1 MIGKKKIIGLCI
13 SAVHTG
19 YKSDFVKMLNEEIVR
34 ENFKL
39 IVFNSL
45 LSVYDG
51 SIYDS
56 GASSVYNIINYDILD
71 CLIIFDRGLAN
82 KQSGLELI
90 SKAKEKNV
98 PVILINSENE
108 GCFCVSDDYKTSYKN
123 LIRHVIR
130 DHGAKDTFFMGGYRW
145 DPDTLDRLACYK
157 KALGD
162 ENINFDD
169 SMVGYGEFK
178 DTTACE
184 EIDRIIRDRKKPPEA
199 IFCAN
204 DIMAIAV
211 CTKLKKIGYKVPE
224 DVIVTGYDG
233 IEEGKYFIPNIT
245 TVRRNIEGE
254 ALACANIL
262 REIFSGKAEKRIVKI
277 PYKVIYNES
286 CGCPSEEDF
295 SDYRE
300 RMAECMRIN
309 RDFSSHES
317 YVFAGA
323 DKFLMCENLPEML
336 DALVNYNLGDKS
348 YLCIRSMLFESLNIM
363 YQSNLDI
370 EHPNEY
376 IILSSESKEEFG
388 LMEDDLKMIVPDAEE
403 WLKDETVFVVN
414 SLYVEDYQYG
424 LYFYKTSDIG
434 YMANRVNRMSRAL
447 NLSFGTIYTRMIQK
461 GMQMEL
467 EQAAF
472 LDPMTQISNLKG
484 LEKWFNE
491 FTGKTENH
499 LSAFAMAIFKLDK
512 YKYIYE
518 NYGVSEIEDVAGL
531 IARAFSRNTGRKKFI
546 ARISDDEFAVVDYT
560 GDFNDPENARNI
572 INDEVNALIESVEN
586 KNPAKYKDYD
596 LELNV
601 GYTIEPKGW
610 DSDLRSV
617 MRLAYGE
624 LYLNILHDKRKN
636 YLEDALSED
645 SKDHYDDLMLVL
657 NKKLLTYHFQPIVD
671 AATGEIYA
679 YEALMRTSGGVDI
692 SPLVLLQ
699 AAAKYKKLYELEKM
713 TLFGIMDYYVKH
725 FDKFKGRRLF
735 INSIPGH
742 FLNDEDFKLFTDKY
756 KEYIKYCVFEITEQ
770 NSISDGELF
779 KIKTLTVDDM
789 SGQLAVDDYG
799 SGQSNIQNLLR
810 YTPNIVK
817 IDRFLI
823 KDISRDSN
831 KQLFINNIIEFAKL
845 NDMRVVGEGVETEEE
860 LKAVTGY
867 GVDYIQGFY
876 TARPK
881 SEPLDELPQEISKQF
896 ENGNGEEKQS
906 E

>member
-1 MIGKKKIIGLCI
+1 MIGKKKIIGICI
-13 SAVHTG
+13 TAVHTG
-19 YKSDFVKMLNEEIVR
+19 YKSDFVKKLNEEIVR

-45 LSVYDG
+45 LSAYDG
-51 SIYDS
+51 SVYDA
-56 GASSVYNIINYDILD
+56 GASAVYNIINYDILD

-82 KQSGLELI
+82 KQSGTELI
-90 SKAKEKNV
+90 SKAREKNV

-162 ENINFDD
+162 ENISFDD

-178 DTTACE
+178 DTNACE
-184 EIDRIIRDRKKPPEA
+184 EIERIIKDRKKPPEA
-199 IFCAN
+199 VFCAN
-204 DIMAIAV
+204 DIMAMAV
-211 CTKLKKIGYKVPE
+211 CRQLKKMGYKVPE

-254 ALACANIL
+254 ALACANLL
-262 REIFSGKAEKRIVKI
+262 REIVNGKAEKRIVKI

-300 RMAECMRIN
+300 RMADCMRIN
-309 RDFSSHES
+309 RDFTTHES
-317 YVFAGA
+317 DVFAGA
-323 DKFLMCENLPEML
+323 DKFLMCDNLAEML

-363 YQSNLDI
+363 YKSNLDI
-370 EHPNEY
+370 DHSNEY

-388 LMEDDLKMIVPDAEE
+388 LMKDDLKMIVPDAEE
-403 WLKDETVFVVN
+403 WFKDETVFVVN

-434 YMANRVNRMSRAL
+434 YMASRVNRMSRAL

-484 LEKWFNE
+484 LEKWFDE
-491 FTGKTENH
+491 Y
-499 LSAFAMAIFKLDK
+499 SAQADTRNNALAMAIFKLDK

-518 NYGVSEIEDVAGL
+518 NYGVREIEEVASV
-531 IARAFSRNTGRKKFI
+531 IARVFSKNSGRQRFS
-546 ARISDDEFAVVDYT
+546 ARISDDEFAIVDYT
-560 GDFNDPENARNI
+560 GDLNDPESAQNI
-572 INDEVNALIESVEN
+572 ISEEIKTLIDEIENNDSLKSKEYGLAM
-586 KNPAKYKDYD
+586 
-596 LELNV
+596 NV
-601 GYTIEPKGW
+601 GYTIQDMGG
-610 DSDLRSV
+610 DSDLRFL

-624 LYLNILHDKRKN
+624 LYLNILHDRRR
-636 YLEDALSED
+636 EEISASVSED
-645 SKDHYDDLMLVL
+645 TKDHYDDLMLVL
-657 NKKLLTYHFQPIVD
+657 NKKLLTYHFQPIID

-679 YEALMRTSGGVDI
+679 YEALMRTSGGIDI
-692 SPLVLLQ
+692 SPLALLQ
-699 AAAKYKKLYELEKM
+699 AASKYKKLYELEKM
-713 TLFGIMDYYVKH
+713 TLFGIMDYYVEH

-742 FLNDEDFKLFTDKY
+742 FLNDADFKRFTEKY
-756 KEYIKYCVFEITEQ
+756 RDYIKYCVFEITEQ
-770 NSISDGELF
+770 NSISDGELY

-823 KDISRDSN
+823 KDICSDSN

-845 NDMRVVGEGVETEEE
+845 NDIRVVGEGVETEEE

-867 GVDYIQGFY
+867 GVDYIQGFF
-876 TARPK
+876 TAKPK
-881 SEPLDELPQEISKQF
+881 PEPLDELPKEISKQF
-896 ENGNGEEKQS
+896 ENGQEDEKKA

>member
-19 YKSDFVKMLNEEIVR
+19 FKADFVEMLNQEIIR
-34 ENFKL
+34 DNFKL

-51 SIYDS
+51 SIYDT
-56 GASSVYNIINYDILD
+56 GASSVYNIVNFDILD
-71 CLIIFDRGLAN
+71 CLIIFDRGLIN
-82 KQSGLELI
+82 KQNGTEMI
-90 SKAKEKNV
+90 AKAKEKNV

-130 DHGAKDTFFMGGYRW
+130 DHEVRDVFFMGGYRW
-145 DPDTLDRLACYK
+145 DPDTLDRLACFK

-162 ENINFDD
+162 ENINFSDW
-169 SMVGYGEFK
+169 MVGYGEFK
-178 DTTACE
+178 DSTARD
-184 EIDRIIRDRKKPPEA
+184 EIDRVIKERRKPPEA
-199 IFCAN
+199 VFCAN
-204 DIMAIAV
+204 DIMAMAV
-211 CTKLKKIGYKVPE
+211 CTRLKELGYKVPK

-254 ALACANIL
+254 ADACANL
-262 REIFSGKAEKRIVKI
+262 LKEIFSGKAEKRIIKI

-300 RMAECMRIN
+300 RMAECMKIN
-309 RDFSSHES
+309 RDFSAHEAD
-317 YVFAGA
+317 VFAGA
-323 DKFLMCENLPEML
+323 DKFLMCDSLPEML

-348 YLCIRSMLFESLNIM
+348 YMCIKSMLFESLGIM
-363 YQSNLDI
+363 YKSNLDI
-370 EHPNEY
+370 DYSNEY
-376 IILSSESKEEFG
+376 IILSSESDEEFG
-388 LMEDDLKMIVPDAEE
+388 LLDDDLKMIVPNAEE
-403 WLKDETVFVVN
+403 WFRDDTVFIVN
-414 SLYVEDYQYG
+414 ALYVEDYQYG
-424 LYFYKTSDIG
+424 LYFYKTEDIR

-447 NLSFGTIYTRMIQK
+447 NLSFGTVYTRMIQK

-484 LEKWFNE
+484 LEKWFDE
-491 FTGKTENH
+491 FSEKKENH
-499 LSAFAMAIFKLDK
+499 EIAVAMAIFKLDK

-518 NYGVSEIEDVAGL
+518 NFGVLEIEEVVNI
-531 IARAFSRNTGRKKFI
+531 IAREFSRNNGRKKFT
-546 ARISDDEFAVVDYT
+546 ARISDDEFAVVDFT
-560 GDFNDPENARNI
+560 GDLGDSKTAEGI
-572 INDEVNALIESVEN
+572 ITEALGTLQSAVEN
-586 KNPAKYKDYD
+586 YNSVKFKDYGV
-596 LELNV
+596 ELNV
-601 GYTIEPKGW
+601 GFTVLNKGW
-610 DSDLRSV
+610 NCDLRSA

-624 LYLNILHDKRKN
+624 LYLSILRDKRKN
-636 YLEDALSED
+636 YVQDVLQED

-657 NKKLLTYHFQPIVD
+657 NKNLLTYYFQPIVD
-671 AATGEIYA
+671 AITGEIYA
-679 YEALMRTSGGVDI
+679 YEALMRTSGGVNI
-692 SPLVLLQ
+692 SPLVLLDT
-699 AAAKYKKLYELEKM
+699 AAKYKKLYELEKM
-713 TLFGIMDYYVKH
+713 TLFGIMDYYVEH
-725 FDKFKGRRLF
+725 FELFKGRRLF

-742 FLNDEDFKLFTDKY
+742 FLNDADFKEFREKY
-756 KEYIKYCVFEITEQ
+756 RDYIKYCVFEITEQ

-779 KIKTLTVDDM
+779 KIKTLTVDEM
-789 SGQLAVDDYG
+789 QGQLAVDDYG

-823 KDISRDSN
+823 KDIYKDSN
-831 KQLFINNIIEFAKL
+831 KQLFISNIIEFAKL

-860 LKAVTGY
+860 LKTVAKY

-876 TARPK
+876 TAKPNP
-881 SEPLDELPQEISKQF
+881 EPLDTLPKEISDQF
-896 ENGNGEEKQS
+896 DQT
-906 E
+906 

>member
-82 KQSGLELI
+82 KQSGSELI

-211 CTKLKKIGYKVPE
+211 CTKLKKLGYKVPE

-295 SDYRE
+295 SDT
-300 RMAECMRIN
+300 
-309 RDFSSHES
+309 
-317 YVFAGA
+317 G
-323 DKFLMCENLPEML
+323 K
-336 DALVNYNLGDKS
+336 
-348 YLCIRSMLFESLNIM
+348 
-363 YQSNLDI
+363 
-370 EHPNEY
+370 
-376 IILSSESKEEFG
+376 
-388 LMEDDLKMIVPDAEE
+388 E
-403 WLKDETVFVVN
+403 WL
-414 SLYVEDYQYG
+414 
-424 LYFYKTSDIG
+424 
-434 YMANRVNRMSRAL
+434 
-447 NLSFGTIYTRMIQK
+447 
-461 GMQMEL
+461 
-467 EQAAF
+467 
-472 LDPMTQISNLKG
+472 
-484 LEKWFNE
+484 
-491 FTGKTENH
+491 
-499 LSAFAMAIFKLDK
+499 
-512 YKYIYE
+512 
-518 NYGVSEIEDVAGL
+518 
-531 IARAFSRNTGRKKFI
+531 
-546 ARISDDEFAVVDYT
+546 
-560 GDFNDPENARNI
+560 NA
-572 INDEVNALIESVEN
+572 
-586 KNPAKYKDYD
+586 
-596 LELNV
+596 
-601 GYTIEPKGW
+601 
-610 DSDLRSV
+610 
-617 MRLAYGE
+617 
-624 LYLNILHDKRKN
+624 
-636 YLEDALSED
+636 
-645 SKDHYDDLMLVL
+645 
-657 NKKLLTYHFQPIVD
+657 
-671 AATGEIYA
+671 
-679 YEALMRTSGGVDI
+679 
-692 SPLVLLQ
+692 
-699 AAAKYKKLYELEKM
+699 
-713 TLFGIMDYYVKH
+713 
-725 FDKFKGRRLF
+725 
-735 INSIPGH
+735 
-742 FLNDEDFKLFTDKY
+742 
-756 KEYIKYCVFEITEQ
+756 CV
-770 NSISDGELF
+770 
-779 KIKTLTVDDM
+779 
-789 SGQLAVDDYG
+789 
-799 SGQSNIQNLLR
+799 
-810 YTPNIVK
+810 
-817 IDRFLI
+817 
-823 KDISRDSN
+823 
-831 KQLFINNIIEFAKL
+831 
-845 NDMRVVGEGVETEEE
+845 
-860 LKAVTGY
+860 
-867 GVDYIQGFY
+867 
-876 TARPK
+876 
-881 SEPLDELPQEISKQF
+881 
-896 ENGNGEEKQS
+896 
-906 E
+906 

>member
-19 YKSDFVKMLNEEIVR
+19 FKSDFVELLNREIVR

-51 SIYDS
+51 SIYDT
-56 GASSVYNIINYDILD
+56 GASSVYNIINFDILD
-71 CLIIFDRGLAN
+71 CLIVFDRGLIN
-82 KQSGLELI
+82 KQNGIELI

-108 GCFCVSDDYKTSYKN
+108 GCFCVSDDYKTSYKS

-130 DHGAKDTFFMGGYRW
+130 DHNVRDTFFMGGYRW

-162 ENINFDD
+162 ENITFDD
-169 SMVGYGEFK
+169 WMVGYGEFK
-178 DTTACE
+178 DSTARE
-184 EIDRIIRDRKKPPEA
+184 EIDRVIKERRKPPEA
-199 IFCAN
+199 VFCAN
-204 DIMAIAV
+204 DIMAMAV
-211 CTKLKKIGYKVPE
+211 CTRLSELGYKVPE

-254 ALACANIL
+254 AVACANLL
-262 REIFSGKAEKRIVKI
+262 RDIFKGKAEKRIIKI

-300 RMAECMRIN
+300 RMAECMKIN
-309 RDFSSHES
+309 RDFSAHES
-317 YVFAGA
+317 DVFAGA
-323 DKFLMCENLPEML
+323 DKFLMCDSLPEML
-336 DALVNYNLGDKS
+336 DALVNYNLGEKS
-348 YLCIRSMLFESLNIM
+348 FLCIKSMLFESLNIM
-363 YQSNLDI
+363 YKSNLDLDFSD
-370 EHPNEY
+370 EY
-376 IILSSESKEEFG
+376 VILSSESSEEFG
-388 LMEDDLKMIVPDAEE
+388 LLKDDLKMIVPNAEE
-403 WLKDETVFVVN
+403 WFRDDTVFIVN
-414 SLYVEDYQYG
+414 ALYVEDYQYG
-424 LYFYKTSDIG
+424 LYFYKTDNIR

-472 LDPMTQISNLKG
+472 LDPMTQIPNLKG
-484 LEKWFNE
+484 LERWFDE
-491 FTGKTENH
+491 FSHKSDNH
-499 LSAFAMAIFKLDK
+499 QKALAIAIFKLDK

-518 NYGVSEIEDVAGL
+518 NFGVLEIEEVVNL
-531 IARAFSRNTGRKKFI
+531 IASVFSRNTGRKKFF
-546 ARISDDEFAVVDYT
+546 ARISDDEFVIV
-560 GDFNDPENARNI
+560 DFNGDLDDPEKAEKLVNEE
-572 INDEVNALIESVEN
+572 INTLLSAIENYNSV
-586 KNPAKYKDYD
+586 KFKDYG

-601 GYTIEPKGW
+601 GYTVLKKGW
-610 DSDLRSV
+610 DSDLRAI

-624 LYLNILHDKRKN
+624 LYLNILRNNRKN
-636 YLEDALSED
+636 SIQNALLED
-645 SKDHYDDLMLVL
+645 SKDHYEDLMLVL
-657 NKKLLTYHFQPIVD
+657 NKNLLTYYFQPIVD
-671 AATGEIYA
+671 ALTGEIYA
-679 YEALMRTSGGVDI
+679 YEALMRTSGGIEI
-692 SPLVLLQ
+692 SPLVLLDT
-699 AAAKYKKLYELEKM
+699 AAKYKKLYELERL
-713 TLFGIMDYYVKH
+713 TLFGIMDYYVEH
-725 FDKFKGRRLF
+725 FETFKGRRLF

-742 FLNDEDFKLFTDKY
+742 FLNDEDFKLFTEKY
-756 KEYIKYCVFEITEQ
+756 KDYIKYCVFEITEQ
-770 NSISDGELF
+770 NSISDGELY

-789 SGQLAVDDYG
+789 QGQLAVDDYG

-823 KDISRDSN
+823 KDISKDSN
-831 KQLFINNIIEFAKL
+831 KQLFMSNIIEFAKL

-860 LKAVTGY
+860 MKTVAKY

-876 TARPK
+876 TARPNP
-881 SEPLDELPQEISKQF
+881 EPIDTIPGEISKQF
-896 ENGNGEEKQS
+896 AHA
-906 E
+906 